1 MWKKYLGYLVAA
13 VLLVSGGAWLGKKYK
28 PKEVPV
34 ELPVESSVANNIPCP
49 IPEPIIRDVEK
60 KVIVRVPVIVKV
72 PVALEE
78 GCHPDWERG
87 IVTNVSKLGTE
98 TNCYVDFKNK
108 KIYVRHKQIQT
119 YSEKPEWQRP

>member
-1 MWKKYLGYLVAA
+1 MVFSLGILV
-13 VLLVSGGAWLGKKYK
+13 GKKYK
-28 PKEVPV
+28 AKPSAQVVSPIETSIANSSPCPEPETIIKEVV
-34 ELPVESSVANNIPCP
+34 KQVV
-49 IPEPIIRDVEK
+49 
-60 KVIVRVPVIVKV
+60 VRVPVIVKV
-72 PVALEE
+72 PTALAE

-87 IVTNVSKLGTE
+87 LVTNVSKLGTE